1 MFKGIWMKQ
10 SSPYKDP
17 CSGIKIHSKEAIDN
31 AEKIARDQITN
42 IFVCSAKVY
51 DFYLI
56 AEGGGVWKFL
66 LKGRRKQTCAL
77 GWRQNTKKSSNS
89 RVKGGL

>member
-1 MFKGIWMKQ
+1 MSLGRKVGIFQRNKWKKCNSSKQIVMFKGIWMKQ

-17 CSGIKIHSKEAIDN
+17 CSGIKIHSKDAIDN

-56 AEGGGVWKFL
+56 AEGGGV
-66 LKGRRKQTCAL
+66 
-77 GWRQNTKKSSNS
+77 
-89 RVKGGL
+89 

>member
-1 MFKGIWMKQ
+1 MKQ

-56 AEGGGVWKFL
+56 AEGGGV
-66 LKGRRKQTCAL
+66 
-77 GWRQNTKKSSNS
+77 
-89 RVKGGL
+89 